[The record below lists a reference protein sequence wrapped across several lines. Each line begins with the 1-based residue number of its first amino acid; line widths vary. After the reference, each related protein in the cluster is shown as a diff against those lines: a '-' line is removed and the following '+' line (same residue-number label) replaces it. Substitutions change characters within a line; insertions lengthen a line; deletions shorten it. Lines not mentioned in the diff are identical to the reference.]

1 MVYYV
6 IIRGPLGVGKTTIS
20 GRLAQEIGAVHI
32 SIDQILDDRGL
43 WDSGQLSEF
52 LAANAFAVEQA
63 RGFLDR
69 GTPVVFDGNFYW
81 KAQIEDLIAKLDFR
95 HFVFT
100 LTAPLS
106 VCIERD
112 GGRIPSHGSEAATE
126 VYAKTSLFEWGVGV
140 DATRSPDAVLSE
152 LTALIQ
158 APPHGEPG

>member
-20 GRLAQEIGAVHI
+20 GRLAQKIGAEHI

-63 RGFLDR
+63 RGFLDG

-81 KAQIEDLIAKLDFR
+81 QAQIQDLVARLKFR
-95 HFVFT
+95 HYVFT
-100 LTAPLS
+100 LSAPLS

-112 GGRIPSHGSEAATE
+112 GRRDLSHGSEAATE
-126 VYAKTSLFEWGVGV
+126 VYAKTTAFDWGIRV
-140 DATRSPDAVLSE
+140 DANRPVERVVDEISTRISQDGAE
-152 LTALIQ
+152 NG
-158 APPHGEPG
+158 H